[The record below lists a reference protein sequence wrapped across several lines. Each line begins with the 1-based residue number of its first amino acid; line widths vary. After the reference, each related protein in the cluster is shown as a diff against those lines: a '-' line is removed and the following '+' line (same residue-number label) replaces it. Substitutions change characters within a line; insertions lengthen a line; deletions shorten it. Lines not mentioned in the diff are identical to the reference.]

1 MSEANRLRKVQ
12 LNFRVT
18 EREKELIEARMQEI
32 GTTNREAYLRKIA
45 IDGILVKLEVPEL
58 KEIVSLMRR
67 TSNNINQIAR
77 RLNETGRIYEVD
89 IADVQNLIN
98 DIIIADHIPIPL
110 RRHMVKKIYDILLL
124 HFTSPVFLF
133 TISQL
138 YSSCKKKPPGGGFF
152 LIPFI

>member
-1 MSEANRLRKVQ
+1 MSEANRVRKVQ

-18 EREKELIEARMQEI
+18 EREKQLIEDRMQEI

-45 IDGILVKLEVPEL
+45 IDGMLVKLEVPEL

-89 IADVQNLIN
+89 ITEVQNQQEQLWDMLNSLIT
-98 DIIIADHIPIPL
+98 
-110 RRHMVKKIYDILLL
+110 KISGI
-124 HFTSPVFLF
+124 
-133 TISQL
+133 
-138 YSSCKKKPPGGGFF
+138 G
-152 LIPFI
+152 

>member
-18 EREKELIEARMQEI
+18 EREKQLIEDRMQEI

-45 IDGILVKLEVPEL
+45 IDGMLVKLEVPEL

-89 IADVQNLIN
+89 ITDVQNQQEQLWDMLNSLIT
-98 DIIIADHIPIPL
+98 
-110 RRHMVKKIYDILLL
+110 KISEI
-124 HFTSPVFLF
+124 
-133 TISQL
+133 
-138 YSSCKKKPPGGGFF
+138 G
-152 LIPFI
+152 